1 MCREMILTGGGAL
14 AVNGNV
20 LSTVL
25 AKSNYAMMMII
36 IIISFYKIMV
46 LVCRLLNLMN
56 PC

>member
-25 AKSNYAMMMII
+25 AKSNYAMM

-56 PC
+56 PH

>member
-1 MCREMILTGGGAL
+1 MCLETILTGGGAL

-25 AKSNYAMMMII
+25 AKSNYAMMI

-46 LVCRLLNLMN
+46 LVCRPLNVMN
-56 PC
+56 PR

>member
-25 AKSNYAMMMII
+25 AKSNYAMMII

-56 PC
+56 PR

>member
-56 PC
+56 PR

>member
-25 AKSNYAMMMII
+25 VKSNYAMMII

-46 LVCRLLNLMN
+46 LVCRPLNVMN
-56 PC
+56 PR